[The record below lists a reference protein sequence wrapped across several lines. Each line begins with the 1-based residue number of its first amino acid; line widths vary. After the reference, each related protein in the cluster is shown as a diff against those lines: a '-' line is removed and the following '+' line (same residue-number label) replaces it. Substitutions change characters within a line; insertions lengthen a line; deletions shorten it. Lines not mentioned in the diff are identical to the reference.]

1 MQNVQ
6 LLSAGCRFGETAP
19 KSGQMRE
26 AKGTDRGRKYATEDD
41 NLSLERIFENL
52 VKTLFKP
59 C

>member
-1 MQNVQ
+1 M
-6 LLSAGCRFGETAP
+6 
-19 KSGQMRE
+19 
-26 AKGTDRGRKYATEDD
+26 GTDRGRNYATEDD